1 MAILSHLLAV
11 QTPIGEN
18 KKGGKMLIKK
28 RKGFTLLELLV
39 VIVII
44 SIMAA
49 LTLPA
54 VQKAR
59 RSSMLKKADIDMAT
73 LGSILSQVYV
83 DTGYY
88 CNLGALTQ
96 STTPAFFDIGTDF
109 LPGTAD
115 TGEGNRSYDA
125 GEPLPYI
132 DENTDQNYDATETT
146 NWNGPYVVFKV
157 ERLFQI
163 TAPVNGTFPTI
174 DLSGVTITP
183 AQTAWDT
190 TNLDVNNTDFVS
202 RQIASDKTANAIAC
216 TLLDPW
222 GHPYTC
228 AWSNNSVVYT
238 DVSAATFNGSGTMV
252 IYSAGPDGVLTT
264 PRGSPRP
271 RDASNRYQGINS
283 NYNGDDLL
291 YLVP

>member
-1 MAILSHLLAV
+1 
-11 QTPIGEN
+11 
-18 KKGGKMLIKK
+18 MLIKK

-39 VIVII
+39 VITII

-73 LGSILSQVYV
+73 LGSILSQVHL

-96 STTPAFFDIGTDF
+96 STTPAFFDIGTDA

-115 TGEGNRSYDA
+115 SDNTEGNRSYDNVA
-125 GEPLPYI
+125 VPPPPGEPLPYI
-132 DENTDQNYDATETT
+132 DQGGVVNHYDNNDIT

-163 TAPVNGTFPTI
+163 TAPVNGTFPRI

-183 AQTAWDT
+183 AQTPWDT
-190 TNLDVNNTDFVS
+190 TNLDENNTDFVS
-202 RQIASDKTANAIAC
+202 IQIDFDTTANPIAC

-228 AWSNNSVVYT
+228 AWSDNNVDYT
-238 DVSAATFNGSGTMV
+238 DTNGTVFPGSGTMV
-252 IYSAGPDGVLTT
+252 IYSAGPDGILTT
-264 PRGSPRP
+264 PRGSRRP
-271 RDASNRYQGINS
+271 RDASDQYQGINS
-283 NYNGDDLL
+283 DYNGDDILC
-291 YLVP
+291 LVP